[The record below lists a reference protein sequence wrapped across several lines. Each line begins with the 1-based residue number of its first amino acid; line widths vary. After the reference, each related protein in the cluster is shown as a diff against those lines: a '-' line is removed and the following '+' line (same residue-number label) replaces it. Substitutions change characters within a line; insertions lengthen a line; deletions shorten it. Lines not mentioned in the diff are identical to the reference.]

1 MSTTFSVNLVN
12 EAKGLQENIP
22 VGDDE
27 LILDVAQEKGIE
39 LPYSCRAASC
49 FDCVGKIIEGR
60 VEQTDKAVAFLKP
73 DEIEAGYVLLCAASP
88 ASDCKILTYQADE
101 FLS

>member
-1 MSTTFSVNLVN
+1 MNATFSVNIVN
-12 EAKGLQENIP
+12 EAKGVQTIIQIA
-22 VGDDE
+22 DE
-27 LILDVAQEKGIE
+27 EYILDAAEDQGIE

-49 FDCVGKIIEGR
+49 CDCLGKVIEGR
-60 VEQTDKAVAFLKP
+60 VEQTAQALTFLKP

-88 ASDCKILTYQADE
+88 ASDCTILTHQVDE